1 MLLIYIRC
9 QRHTHAC
16 CHATPRPFGY
26 IYRDSSGSLDLE
38 QLLGLI
44 PGAHLVSCAARILL
58 QESALQGLV
67 EEADDPRAAAL
78 TQQASAVLREV
89 LTRAFL
95 EADPHGTGLIQ
106 PGEQL
111 MQLLFAAAAQLTSIL
126 VGAAPSL
133 QEGVPGAWCG
143 CGGAYGRSRHGCSR
157 GLRARL
163 LAANNLQGFI
173 LQPMC
178 SAHASGWSPDIRCC
192 AVAL

>member
-1 MLLIYIRC
+1 M
-9 QRHTHAC
+9 HAVMQPVRGRW
-16 CHATPRPFGY
+16 A
-26 IYRDSSGSLDLE
+26 YRDSSGSLDLE

-58 QESALQGLV
+58 QEATLQGLV

-78 TQQASAVLREV
+78 TQQASSVLREV

-95 EADPHGTGLIQ
+95 EADSQGTGLIQ

-133 QEGVPGAWCG
+133 QEGVPGG
-143 CGGAYGRSRHGCSR
+143 CGFGGADGRSGHGCSR
-157 GLRARL
+157 
-163 LAANNLQGFI
+163 
-173 LQPMC
+173 
-178 SAHASGWSPDIRCC
+178 D
-192 AVAL
+192 